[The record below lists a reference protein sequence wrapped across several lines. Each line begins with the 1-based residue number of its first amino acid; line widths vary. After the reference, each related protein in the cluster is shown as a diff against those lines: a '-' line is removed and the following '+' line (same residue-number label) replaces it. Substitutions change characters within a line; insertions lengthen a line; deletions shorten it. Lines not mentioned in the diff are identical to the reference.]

1 MFVETQAMN
10 LENTEVNG
18 QAQPSLEEINNAII
32 TMIRAHST
40 GTLDSLYDEG
50 HFGTGLLF
58 FIDANTAP
66 VQSYLTKIGKKQEF
80 NDSSKNQDGASLFG
94 ASLTAVCL
102 DSKGKTLLGQM
113 IADNLKGVL
122 LVAVEK
128 ILQDAHA
135 FLEIVQEANSRIKP

>member
-18 QAQPSLEEINNAII
+18 QTPPSLEEINNAII

-80 NDSSKNQDGASLFG
+80 NDSSKSQGGAHLFG
-94 ASLTAVCL
+94 ASLTSVCL
-102 DSKGKTLLGQM
+102 DGKGKTLFGQM
-113 IADNLKGVL
+113 LADNLKGCL
-122 LVAVEK
+122 AVAMEK
-128 ILQDAHA
+128 VLQDADY
-135 FLEIVQEANSRIKP
+135 FLEISQEANSRIKP